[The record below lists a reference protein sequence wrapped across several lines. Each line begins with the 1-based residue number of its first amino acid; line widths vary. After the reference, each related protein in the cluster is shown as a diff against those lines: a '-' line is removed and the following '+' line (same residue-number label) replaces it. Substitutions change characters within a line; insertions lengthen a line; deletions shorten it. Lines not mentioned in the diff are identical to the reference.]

1 MSHWSELLRVSW
13 FQCLSWKDSFLSL
26 FIYLSVHSHIF
37 HISLVNLLKHWLCRR
52 FETCSYRQ
60 PLCDQHPFLFLPNPP
75 YRINTKINSWRK
87 VISLSLDDCRTL
99 HVFFVKKHLYKQHQ
113 TEIWFKIISISGIKR
128 S

>member
-1 MSHWSELLRVSW
+1 MFLDVSTSNLWVTEVNWWVSW

-60 PLCDQHPFLFLPNPP
+60 LLCDQHPFLFFPNPP

-99 HVFFVKKHLYKQHQ
+99 HVFFVKKN
-113 TEIWFKIISISGIKR
+113 TFISNTKLRFDSK
-128 S
+128 